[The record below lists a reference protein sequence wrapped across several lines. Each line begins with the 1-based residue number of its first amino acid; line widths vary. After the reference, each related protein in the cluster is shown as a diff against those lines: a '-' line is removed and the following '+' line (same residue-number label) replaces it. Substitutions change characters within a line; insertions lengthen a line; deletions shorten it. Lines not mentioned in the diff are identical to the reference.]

1 MPPRHDSTGRIS
13 STTAP
18 ARRLEA
24 VDVSVANWT
33 PSEAFGPE
41 ARALLIG
48 VAGNVKV
55 DAADYGVAVILPLQ
69 AGEHAISVTKI
80 YTGSD
85 TNATGIVA
93 LA

>member
-24 VDVSVANWT
+24 VDLASTDWT
-33 PSEAFGPE
+33 PSAAFGPE
-41 ARALLIG
+41 ARALCVG
-48 VAGNVKV
+48 GAGTVKV
-55 DAADYGVAVILPLQ
+55 DGADYGTGVTLTLT
-69 AGEHAISVTKI
+69 AGEHAISVTKV
-80 YTGSD
+80 YKVGT
-85 TNATGIVA
+85 TATGIVA

>member
-1 MPPRHDSTGRIS
+1 MSAKHDSNGRIGT
-13 STTAP
+13 TTAP

-24 VDVSVANWT
+24 VDVSIADWT
-33 PSEAFGPE
+33 PSEEFGPE

-55 DAADYGVAVILPLQ
+55 DGADYGVAVILPLQ

-85 TNATGIVA
+85 TTATGIVA